1 MFILNQ
7 VTFFSRADDEEQTRL
22 SLNCTQQALMQVVA
36 FLSQHRQFYQ
46 KTEILSLEK
55 VIKDIL
61 CYSAVLFDKFICK
74 VLVQQII
81 NYCLEQKHKVVMKA
95 CWALESLLKKGDGS
109 GIQKCRYLSP
119 FRLP

>member
-1 MFILNQ
+1 
-7 VTFFSRADDEEQTRL
+7 
-22 SLNCTQQALMQVVA
+22 MQVVA
-36 FLSQHRQFYQ
+36 FLSQNRQFYQ

-61 CYSAVLFDKFICK
+61 RYSAVLFDKCICK
-74 VLVQQII
+74 VLVQQVI
-81 NYCLEQKHKVVMKA
+81 NYCLEEKPKVVRKA
-95 CWALESLLKKGDGS
+95 CYALESLLKNGDVS